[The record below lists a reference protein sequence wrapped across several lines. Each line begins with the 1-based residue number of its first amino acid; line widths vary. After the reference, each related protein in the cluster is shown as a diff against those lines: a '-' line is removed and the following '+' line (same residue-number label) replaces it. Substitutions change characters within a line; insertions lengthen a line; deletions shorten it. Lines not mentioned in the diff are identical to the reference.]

1 MKSLEEKRRWE
12 MKNKEEELK
21 NVISMLREL
30 TIEDMRNEKL
40 KEQMSKLLLLL
51 QDYKLVFK
59 RLEI

>member
-1 MKSLEEKRRWE
+1 